1 VPLFEGIISDLFPG
15 VESPQPDFGVFLEAL
30 TDNIAKRKLQPV
42 PWFIHK
48 IIQVDF
54 SLNSQFTDITALIAQ
69 FSKNGEF
76 TYIVPYKSISSL
88 PRPVHSLL
96 QVPFE
101 VLKCFISSNRT
112 EL

>member
-1 VPLFEGIISDLFPG
+1 MPLFEGIISDLFPG

-48 IIQVDF
+48 TIQVAF
-54 SLNSQFTDITALIAQ
+54 SLNFQFTDITALIVQ

-76 TYIVPYKSISSL
+76 AYSIAYKSISSL
-88 PRPVHSLL
+88 PSPVHSLL

-101 VLKCFISSNRT
+101 VLKCLISSKRT